1 MVEDRN
7 KSRYERKKFNS
18 DHYLVS
24 TTQAMA
30 MESRGKKTGFEGR
43 IIPVP
48 REISASCGL
57 TWKCGGQNQDTVE
70 KYLSEEELEYEGI
83 YQILM

>member
-1 MVEDRN
+1 MREKNLTVIIT
-7 KSRYERKKFNS
+7 F
-18 DHYLVS
+18 VS

-57 TWKCGGQNQDTVE
+57 AWKCSGQNQDTVE
-70 KYLSEEELEYEGI
+70 KYLSEEDLEYEGK

>member
-1 MVEDRN
+1 MREKNLTVIIT
-7 KSRYERKKFNS
+7 F
-18 DHYLVS
+18 VS

-57 TWKCGGQNQDTVE
+57 AWKCGGQNQDTVE
-70 KYLSEEELEYEGI
+70 NTSVRKTWNMKEYTRS
-83 YQILM
+83 

>member
-18 DHYLVS
+18 DHYLCVHYS
-24 TTQAMA
+24 GNGYGEQRK
-30 MESRGKKTGFEGR
+30 ENR

-57 TWKCGGQNQDTVE
+57 AWKCGGQNQDTVE
-70 KYLSEEELEYEGI
+70 KYLSEEDLEYEGI